1 MFTDGKPYGSL
12 SWVKE
17 PGPSAD
23 GKNMTTF
30 ARRRVLVVDDNA
42 HARAFL
48 AQILGAVEVE
58 VTQAESGQQALKV
71 LKFTPVDAVIL
82 DMFMTPMDGIAL
94 ARAIRASDKADVAS
108 LPVIMAS
115 AQASREVVQGA
126 AAAGVSGFIAKPFSP
141 AAVLKS
147 LAKAFDAPA
156 RPAGQARPV
165 PAAPAA
171 PPEDDDSQA
180 MAYL

>member
-1 MFTDGKPYGSL
+1 MK
-12 SWVKE
+12 
-17 PGPSAD
+17 
-23 GKNMTTF
+23 TF

-58 VTQAESGQQALKV
+58 VSQAETGHQALV
-71 LKFTPVDAVIL
+71 SLRTSPADVVIL

-94 ARAIRASDKADVAS
+94 ARAIRASDKPEIAA

-115 AQASREVVQGA
+115 AQASAEVVRGA
-126 AAAGVSGFIAKPFSP
+126 AAAGVSGFIAKPFTP

-147 LAKAFDAPA
+147 LAKALQPPAAGRAAPVPGRPAPA
-156 RPAGQARPV
+156 PAPV
-165 PAAPAA
+165 ADV
-171 PPEDDDSQA
+171 DDPQA